1 MKSPDEQV
9 ADNIAAEF
17 KKQKLLADAT
27 VDKILPKISQGA
39 LSSIDWKL
47 LFETNREKEM
57 VEE

>member
-27 VDKILPKISQGA
+27 VDKILPKISQGS
-39 LSSIDWKL
+39 LSSLDWKL
-47 LFETNREKEM
+47 LFDTNREKAKAEK
-57 VEE
+57 